1 MELRALIEAKEAG
14 VKAFD
19 AQNAGNM
26 KELEDIKRKLD
37 EIQRNKDLLEG
48 INDKLQADILTIEE
62 KYSQS
67 EAEVKCLKHILA
79 AFVETKEAAAKAFDA
94 EKVEIMKEL
103 DNLKRKIEDIQAI
116 KDLTESENDELRS
129 EILATKHK
137 HSLFEAE
144 VKSLKMEL
152 NELELAKDVVVK
164 AFDAEKAETLTELD
178 DLKRKVE
185 EI

>member
-1 MELRALIEAKEAG
+1 MESRALIEAKEAD

-67 EAEVKCLKHILA
+67 EAEVKCLKHIFA
-79 AFVETKEAAAKAFDA
+79 ASMETKEAACKDRWT
-94 EKVEIMKEL
+94 KRGGEL
-103 DNLKRKIEDIQAI
+103 GLFQISKI
-116 KDLTESENDELRS
+116 N
-129 EILATKHK
+129 
-137 HSLFEAE
+137 
-144 VKSLKMEL
+144 
-152 NELELAKDVVVK
+152 
-164 AFDAEKAETLTELD
+164 
-178 DLKRKVE
+178 
-185 EI
+185 